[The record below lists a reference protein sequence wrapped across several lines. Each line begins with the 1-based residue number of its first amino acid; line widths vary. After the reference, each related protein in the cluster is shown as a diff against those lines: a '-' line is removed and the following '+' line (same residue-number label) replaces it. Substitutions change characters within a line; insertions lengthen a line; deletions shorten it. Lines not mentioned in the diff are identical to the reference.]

1 MIDSETLEKLQNASI
16 EERITIIEVLL
27 QSLKT
32 DLPKTASPQPEEP
45 KNHPQRPPFGFMK
58 DTGKIL
64 GDVTSPVLP
73 ENDWEA
79 LQ

>member
-32 DLPKTASPQPEEP
+32 DLPKTASSQPEEP
-45 KNHPQRPPFGFMK
+45 KTYPQRPPFGFMK

-64 GDVTSPVLP
+64 GDVISPVLP

>member
-1 MIDSETLEKLQNASI
+1 MIDSQTLEKLRNVFL

-27 QSLKT
+27 HSLKN
-32 DLPKTASPQPEEP
+32 DLQKNVSPQPEDMP
-45 KNHPQRPPFGFMK
+45 RPQNPAFGFMK

-64 GDVTSPVLP
+64 GDVVAPVVP
-73 ENDWEA
+73 KKVSEV